1 MAMLKKIFNDLYRSI
16 PGVGDFL
23 KLNDTAAELRELG
36 REIRDIARQIEVRA
50 AQISAAAYSSHTASA
65 IRLLDFELEHHPRY
79 ADSRRLLRYA
89 FQVSSQNGEDGMI
102 HEIFHRIGS
111 GNRVFAEV
119 GIGDG
124 HENNTAFL
132 LAQGWTG
139 FWIDGDDSFVH
150 TIQSRADLQGGCL
163 KFVVSFVSKESI
175 AGLFEGLEVPKE
187 FDLLS
192 LDIDQNTYYAW
203 EGLAKFRPRVVVVEY
218 NATIPPDVDW
228 KVHYDPHRSWDG
240 TNNFGASLKAFE
252 NLGRRLKYCLVGC
265 DFLGANAFFVRE
277 DLVADLF
284 AAPFTADN
292 HYELPR
298 YALLHRRG
306 HRAALLDRT
315 DIAAQPLSAQPSD
328 VRVPVAEDAR
338 QVPGREFN
346 RAAVGP
352 DLHHD

>member
-1 MAMLKKIFNDLYRSI
+1 MLKELFNDLYRSI
-16 PGVGDFL
+16 PGFGDFL
-23 KLNDTAAELRELG
+23 KLNDSAMELRELG
-36 REIRDIARQIEVRA
+36 REIRDSARQLEVRA

-79 ADSRRLLRYA
+79 ADPRRLLRYG

-102 HEIFHRIGS
+102 HEIFRRIGS
-111 GNRVFAEV
+111 GIRVFVEV
-119 GIGDG
+119 GVGDG

-139 FWIDGDDSFVH
+139 VWIDGNDSFVDV
-150 TIQSRADLQGGCL
+150 IQKRADLQGGCL
-163 KFVVSFVSKESI
+163 RFAVSFVSKESI
-175 AGLFEGLEVPKE
+175 AGLFGELQVPKE

-203 EGLAKFRPRVVVVEY
+203 EGLTEFRPRVVVIEY

-252 NLGRRLKYCLVGC
+252 NLGRRQGYCLVGC
-265 DFLGANAFFVRE
+265 DFLGANAFFVRQ

-284 AAPFTADN
+284 AAPYTADN
-292 HYELPR
+292 HYEPPR

-306 HRAALLDRT
+306 HRAALLDRADAVAPNPCAGPQTGASILYPPDSTLT
-315 DIAAQPLSAQPSD
+315 DK
-328 VRVPVAEDAR
+328 
-338 QVPGREFN
+338 
-346 RAAVGP
+346 
-352 DLHHD
+352 